1 MNYSMLQVLAEKQQV
16 AIHPYKF
23 DGDLQAL
30 YMDNHIFL
38 SDDLSDSEKTC
49 ILAEE
54 LGHHF
59 TADRNCLDQ
68 NEAENLFCEWKGRI
82 WSYEVLLPVGQLKAV
97 MQAGLE
103 KVSEIAAF
111 FKLTK
116 EFVKDALQYYFYSG
130 QLKENA
136 LTEAATSDKGKNDK
150 NLAQPNYK

>member
-1 MNYSMLQVLAEKQQV
+1 M
-16 AIHPYKF
+16 
-23 DGDLQAL
+23 
-30 YMDNHIFL
+30 
-38 SDDLSDSEKTC
+38 SDSEKTC

-68 NEAENLFCEWKGRI
+68 NETENLFCEWKGRI
-82 WSYEVLLPVGQLKAV
+82 WSYEVLLPIGQLKAV
-97 MQAGLE
+97 MQAGFE
-103 KVSEIAAF
+103 KISEIAAF

-136 LTEAATSDKGKNDK
+136 LTEAATSTKGKSK
-150 NLAQPNYK
+150 YTTRL